1 MGLQQW
7 STPRAL
13 TRVLALCR
21 HAFVRCWQEIV
32 VELSSNAFMA
42 ILPGIWMCALAQ
54 ISTDR
59 FLNGAR
65 RPGDEV
71 KRASLV
77 VKVVMKQLFVALKR
91 LHGMGIVHRD
101 IKPVRCL
108 ICLHNRL
115 YKRNIGILS
124 KHQDG
129 PSLNDTSERL
139 HKALFTPVKFRPYH
153 RQLHG
158 PHASRPCCDV
168 STAACGRT
176 LADPREYFNSFQC
189 DRTTC

>member
-1 MGLQQW
+1 M
-7 STPRAL
+7 SACIRAL
-13 TRVLALCR
+13 LAK
-21 HAFVRCWQEIV
+21 IV
-32 VELSSNAFMA
+32 VNSRPTPLW

-101 IKPVRCL
+101 IKPVRC
-108 ICLHNRL
+108 
-115 YKRNIGILS
+115 
-124 KHQDG
+124 
-129 PSLNDTSERL
+129 
-139 HKALFTPVKFRPYH
+139 
-153 RQLHG
+153 
-158 PHASRPCCDV
+158 
-168 STAACGRT
+168 
-176 LADPREYFNSFQC
+176 
-189 DRTTC
+189 